1 VKLHP
6 AQAHRLRIERYVAPG
21 SIDEALAVLAESDG
35 RARLIAGGTDL
46 LLEMGR
52 GQRPDLGTLI
62 DLTRV
67 AGLDEIALVGDYIE
81 IGATVTHGRVAS
93 SPLVVEH
100 ALPLAQACLEIASPQ
115 LRNRATIV
123 GNVVTA
129 SPANDTITPL
139 RALGTT
145 LVIASP
151 GGQREAAL
159 ASFHTGVRQIN
170 LGPDEMVLGL
180 RVRAMRASERGVFV
194 KLGLRKAQA
203 ISVIHLA
210 IVLDFAGSTVRAA
223 SIALGSV
230 APTIIEAAR
239 AQVFL
244 VGRELDSPTVEEAS
258 RLVGAAATPIDDI
271 RASADYRSEMLAVLC
286 RRALQS
292 LASST
297 ERDAWPPRVVTLA
310 GRSGGRY
317 PTGPSHALAADAATD
332 ITANVNGSPLTAS
345 TGPGTLLDWL
355 RDAAG
360 LTGSKEGCAE
370 GECGACT
377 VFLDG
382 MAVMSCLVPAGR
394 GHGAEIVTIE
404 GLAGVEGLHPL
415 QQAFLDQGAV
425 QCGFCIPGFIMSG
438 AKLLEEAS
446 RPTVEDVKAAL
457 SGNLCRCTGYY
468 KILAAV
474 EQASSTTPR
483 VPRPE
488 QTNTTQ

>member
-1 VKLHP
+1 MKLHP
-6 AQAHRLRIERYVAPG
+6 VQAHRLRIGRYLAPG
-21 SIDEALAVLAESDG
+21 SIEEALAALAASEG

-52 GQRPDLGTLI
+52 GQRPDTDTLI

-67 AGLDEIALVGDYIE
+67 AGLDGIALVGDVPGEGLIE
-81 IGATVTHGRVAS
+81 IGATATHGRVAS
-93 SPLVVEH
+93 SSLVVEH

-115 LRNRATIV
+115 LRNRATVV

-129 SPANDTITPL
+129 SPANDTISPL

-145 LVIASP
+145 LVIASAA
-151 GGQREAAL
+151 GQREVSLAA
-159 ASFHTGVRQIN
+159 FHKGVRETVLEPN
-170 LGPDEMVLGL
+170 EMVLRM
-180 RVRAMRASERGVFV
+180 RVRAMKATERGVFV

-203 ISVIHLA
+203 ISVVHMA
-210 IVLDFAGSTVRAA
+210 IILDFAGSTIRAA
-223 SIALGSV
+223 SVALGSV

-244 VGRELDSPTVEEAS
+244 VGRELDRSTIDEAA
-258 RLVGAAATPIDDI
+258 RLIAGAANPIDDI
-271 RASADYRSEMLAVLC
+271 RASAGYRSEELAVLS
-286 RRALQS
+286 RRALES

-297 ERDAWPPRVVTLA
+297 ERDAWPSRVVTLA
-310 GRSGGRY
+310 GTTGGRW
-317 PTGPSHALAADAATD
+317 PTGHTVRKNPSTAMTAT
-332 ITANVNGSPLTAS
+332 VNGAS
-345 TGPGTLLDWL
+345 IEAPTGSGTLLDWL
-355 RDAAG
+355 RDQVG

-394 GHGAEIVTIE
+394 GHAAEIDTIE
-404 GLAGVEGLHPL
+404 GLARGELLHPL

-438 AKLLEEAS
+438 AKLLEEEP
-446 RPTVEDVKAAL
+446 RPTVADVRAAF

-468 KILAAV
+468 KIMSAV
-474 EQASSTTPR
+474 EQAASTMAPR
-483 VPRPE
+483 SDGPVK
-488 QTNTTQ
+488 